1 MNIIKLEEKLD
12 RIEKLILSNKK
23 VLNFDEACEYTGISK
38 SYMYKLT
45 SLAKIP
51 FSKPNGKMVFFE
63 KDKLDEWLLQNK
75 SKSKSEIEAEA
86 SNRAYL
92 K

>member
-63 KDKLDEWLLQNK
+63 KDKLDNWLLQNK
-75 SKSKSEIEAEA
+75 SKSKAEIEAESA
-86 SNRAYL
+86 SRAYL